1 MRLKNSSICFVIMGA
16 GDIADEVEIIKNNI
30 LIWYELKYVKNDFFS
45 AIC

>member
-1 MRLKNSSICFVIMGA
+1 MGA

-30 LIWYELKYVKNDFFS
+30 LFWYEFKYVKNDFFS